1 MAKKDNYNKTLKIGK
16 FSVSTT
22 KKKGDDGA
30 KTKRLT
36 VKLGDKTII
45 DRSKKKEASKFGVRT
60 SLKATSYGPAS
71 SEKVDKI
78 NRRRRNMPGDVYTFD
93 SDNTNTFNSDNTK
106 SVDVSSKRS
115 KVKSSNI
122 NIGGLALGRY
132 KEKYGKIK
140 QERSTDIKSN
150 SIGGGKSLPGVKIKE
165 REVGY
170 VNPKKGMKGQSST
183 SKKKGTIEIESSNYG
198 IKFGRR
204 FGNSGQLN
212 YYPNARVIGKRGKR
226 KQGTDETVKTKI
238 RKTKVK

>member
-16 FSVSTT
+16 LSVSTT

-45 DRSKKKEASKFGVRT
+45 DRSKKKEARKSGIST
-60 SLKATSYGPAS
+60 PLKATNYGPS
-71 SEKVDKI
+71 SYEKEEKI
-78 NRRRRNMPGDVYTFD
+78 NRRKKNMPGGVYSLLD
-93 SDNTNTFNSDNTK
+93 SDNPK

-115 KVKSSNI
+115 KVKSSTI
-122 NIGGLALGRY
+122 NIGGLSLKRS
-132 KEKYGKIK
+132 KEKYGKLS
-140 QERSTDIKSN
+140 QEYAIDSRGN
-150 SIGGGKSLPGVKIKE
+150 YVGGGKSLPGVKIKE

-170 VNPKKGMKGQSST
+170 VNPRKGMKGQSST
-183 SKKKGTIEIESSNYG
+183 SKRKGTIEIESSNYG
-198 IKFGRR
+198 KKFGRR
-204 FGNSGQLN
+204 FGDSGQLN
-212 YYPNARVIGKRGKR
+212 YYENARVIGRRGKR

>member
-45 DRSKKKEASKFGVRT
+45 DRYKKKEASKSGIST
-60 SLKATSYGPAS
+60 PLKATSYSPTS

-78 NRRRRNMPGDVYTFD
+78 NRRRKNMPSDVLSLIG
-93 SDNTNTFNSDNTK
+93 SDNPQSIGVK
-106 SVDVSSKRS
+106 SSRS
-115 KVKSSNI
+115 KVKSSRI

-132 KEKYGKIK
+132 KEKYGKIS
-140 QERSTDIKSN
+140 QEYDKDSRGN
-150 SIGGGKSLPGVKIKE
+150 YVGGGKSLPGVKIKE

-183 SKKKGTIEIESSNYG
+183 SKKKGTIQIESSNYG
-198 IKFGRR
+198 RKFGRR
-204 FGNSGQLN
+204 FGDSGQLN
-212 YYPNARVIGKRGKR
+212 YYENAKVLGRIGKK

>member
-22 KKKGDDGA
+22 KKKGDDGS

-45 DRSKKKEASKFGVRT
+45 DRSKKKMADKFGVST
-60 SLKATSYGPAS
+60 PLKATNYGPAS
-71 SEKVDKI
+71 YEKEEKI
-78 NRRRRNMPGDVYTFD
+78 NRRRKNMPSYVYT
-93 SDNTNTFNSDNTK
+93 SLNSDNTR

-115 KVKSSNI
+115 KVKSSTI
-122 NIGGLALGRY
+122 NIGGVSLKRI
-132 KEKYGKIK
+132 KEKYGKLT
-140 QERSTDIKSN
+140 QQYARDSRDN
-150 SIGGGKSLPGVKIKE
+150 SVGGGKSLPGVKIKD

-170 VNPKKGMKGQSST
+170 VNPRKGIKGQSST
-183 SKKKGTIEIESSNYG
+183 IKKKGTIEIESSNYG
-198 IKFGRR
+198 KKFGRR
-204 FGNSGQLN
+204 FRDGEQLN
-212 YYPNARVIGKRGKR
+212 YYKNARVFGRRGKR